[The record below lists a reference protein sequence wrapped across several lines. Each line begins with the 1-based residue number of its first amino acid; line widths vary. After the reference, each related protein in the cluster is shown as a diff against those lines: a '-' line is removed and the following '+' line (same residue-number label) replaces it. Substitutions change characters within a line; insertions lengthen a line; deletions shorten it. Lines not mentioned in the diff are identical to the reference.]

1 MALADEI
8 KKEKEKLKGAS
19 FRTKTRYFLD
29 YYLERTLVV
38 VAIMV
43 VIALSLY
50 FQMTAPETICT
61 GVFLNCPLENAQ
73 KVDALAEKY
82 VTIRQL
88 DSLDAVVAI
97 NTSLVYRLDDEQ
109 YISESYNTG
118 QTLSAQIEAESLD
131 FIVGDW
137 KPMQVLAYAGLFTDL
152 STVLSE
158 EQMERYEPYFLYID
172 RSRLDSYQNIEWDKT
187 GEAEDLFAEADD
199 PTMMEDPIPIV
210 IKIGHY
216 GSILDIY
223 TEETLVFAI
232 AANTSNLEKALDFL
246 SFLNE
251 E

>member
-8 KKEKEKLKGAS
+8 RKEKEKLKGAS
-19 FRTKTRYFLD
+19 FRAKTRYFLD
-29 YYLERTLVV
+29 YYLERTLIA
-38 VAIMV
+38 VAIMA

-61 GVFLNCPLENAQ
+61 GVFLNCPLANTQ
-73 KVDALAEKY
+73 KADALAEKY
-82 VTIRQL
+82 VTLRYP
-88 DSLDAVVAI
+88 DSSDAVVTI

-118 QTLSAQIEAESLD
+118 QTLSAQIEAGALD

-172 RSRLDSYQNIEWDKT
+172 RARQDAYQNMEWDQT
-187 GEAEDLFAEADD
+187 GELGDLFND
-199 PTMMEDPIPIV
+199 PAKMEEPIPVFID
-210 IKIGHY
+210 ISHF
-216 GSILDIY
+216 GSIQDIY
-223 TEETLVFAI
+223 SEETLVFAI
-232 AANTSNLEKALDFL
+232 AANTSNFEQALDFL

-251 E
+251 VEKQ